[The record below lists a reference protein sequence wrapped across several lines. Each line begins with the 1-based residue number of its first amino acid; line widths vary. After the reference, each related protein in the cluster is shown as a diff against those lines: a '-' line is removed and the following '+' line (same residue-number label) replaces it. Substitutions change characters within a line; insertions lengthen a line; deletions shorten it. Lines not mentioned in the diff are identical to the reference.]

1 MRLPAG
7 VETAADLLARAGS
20 RASLPVCAPLAAVLP
35 LGGLERGL
43 VHAVRGDAATSLVY
57 ALVAEATAAG
67 AWCVF
72 VDMPQAGLRAAHEHG
87 VALQRTV
94 CVDTDHSPS
103 SVGAVIGALVEGF
116 DIVVVRDP
124 ACTPADA
131 RKVAA
136 RAKAQGSVLVV
147 HGRGSSFAVD
157 VELGVRTRAWGFSVR
172 ATERTVEVEA
182 AGRRVHGPRRVS
194 LLLPSSAGR
203 AAPV

>member
-7 VETAADLLARAGS
+7 VETAAQLAARIGPHRA
-20 RASLPVCAPLAAVLP
+20 LPVAQALAPLLP
-35 LGGLERGL
+35 VRGLERGL
-43 VHAVRGDAATSLVY
+43 VHSVCGDGATSLVY
-57 ALVAEATAAG
+57 ALVAEATATG
-67 AWCVF
+67 AWCAL
-72 VDMPQAGLRAAHEHG
+72 VDMPQAGLRAAHEYG

-94 CVDTDHSPS
+94 CIDTDHSPS

-131 RKVAA
+131 RKVAS

-147 HGRGSSFAVD
+147 HGRWSSFAVD
-157 VELGVRTRAWGFSVR
+157 VELAVHTRAWGFSVR

-203 AAPV
+203 AASA